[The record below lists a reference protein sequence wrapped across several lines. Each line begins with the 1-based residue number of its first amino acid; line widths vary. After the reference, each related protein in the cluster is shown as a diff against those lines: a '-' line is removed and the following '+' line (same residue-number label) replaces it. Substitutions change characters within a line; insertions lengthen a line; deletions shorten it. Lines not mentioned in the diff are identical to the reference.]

1 MESKDYLILRKGGDI
16 DLLTKKGSFE
26 KVVKSFEEKGY
37 LNISS
42 RYFHVGLGKIIPK
55 LELIDLQK
63 KGLNQNKLIFFPEN
77 YFFNEKYKKRVII
90 NLALLLHLIVNKG
103 KVTKKRK
110 RELFYNFKKLSH
122 KEKENFFDICLK
134 EYGKKITT
142 TIRKIMKNE
151 KVSIIKLK
159 WKIIFK
165 KSNFLQIIELP
176 FILLFNQIYKFK
188 QKRKKYI
195 ITFLGVDGSGKT
207 TTIDNLSR
215 YLIKNTINHKK
226 GNLGVYHQRSRF
238 MKVLSIFIKKEKDK
252 AKAQNKL
259 NINYTKKSP
268 LKNLIRIIDIY
279 IRYKQTLKDAK
290 KKGAK
295 IIIFDRYF
303 YDLILQSKKDF
314 FSRCLLMIMPKPDK
328 LFFLYFDPKELF
340 KRKKERNPKALKEQI
355 DKFRMEIKGIC
366 KIKEVETKTEK
377 QTLKEILIELSN
389 KGFLRCI

>member
-226 GNLGVYHQRSRF
+226 GNLGVYHQRSMF

-328 LFFLYFDPKELF
+328 LFFLYFDPNELF